1 MIYYYCVIIF
11 IITVTIILA
20 GMLSGMNNISS
31 INSIPVT
38 IDSEFSPISTPS
50 ISTLLVYYIKLY
62 Y

>member
-1 MIYYYCVIIF
+1 MF